1 MKAVSEETK
10 ELVSLFPDKVKAKI
24 LSLLSESPSDS
35 QVVSEDFTGHFS
47 SGLGHASIGDILR
60 LQGGVLIQDDFLL
73 EGCKAA
79 RLEAEKMIDGSNIPA
94 GIGGDGVQVSS
105 WHRGDRTCWVQPAQC
120 SAALRIAA
128 DHLLDLQ
135 QDLALW
141 GYDVGGRPSIQLS
154 MYPGDG
160 ARYVRHTDASD
171 SVPTRTVTAIL
182 YLNPGWDPA
191 TNGGQLCIYHLAHKW
206 RPGMKLDRQ
215 SSPGYAAGEPAMV
228 VAPIGNR
235 LVVFESNIPHEVLPT
250 SAPRFALTVWF
261 SKATPSDACLAIPKG
276 LPEQS
281 RCRIFVSIASF
292 RDPETRWTVHDLLTK
307 ASHPARLNIGIVWQ
321 IDASADAEFLRFP
334 SSINQDQMRQIIIP
348 AKEATGPC
356 KARMLSQKLWA
367 GEDYWLQ
374 IDSHMRFVPGW
385 DEHLIHW
392 LAACEQNAQYGKA
405 VLSTYPPEYEGCGL
419 RAQVPADDRP
429 VQLRASHFGLDGMLR
444 LVGSRLAEHAATPLP
459 SFFWAAGFSFS
470 RSQLIQ
476 EVPYEDLPFL
486 FFGEEQYM
494 LARMFTHGYDV
505 FSPPR
510 SVAYHRYS
518 RSYRETFQAA
528 APQDPAAKED
538 SKKIVLELFN
548 EDSSCTSPSS
558 MSQQSEHRLGK
569 FRSIS
574 DLHAMCGV
582 QYSQQVINDAAK
594 RGTANESVRFTNDE

>member
-1 MKAVSEETK
+1 MVSQ
-10 ELVSLFPDKVKAKI
+10 LPDTVKAQI
-24 LSLLSESPSDS
+24 LSLLSKTPSDC
-35 QVVSEDFTGHFS
+35 QVDSEEFSGRVSS
-47 SGLGHASIGDILR
+47 SLGHASFGDILR
-60 LQGGVLIQDDFLL
+60 RQGGVLIQDDFLI

-79 RLEAEKMIDGSNIPA
+79 RLEAEKMFDGSNISA
-94 GIGGDGVQVSS
+94 GIEGNGVQASS
-105 WHRGDRTCWVQPAQC
+105 WHRGDRTCWLKPAQC

-128 DHLLDLQ
+128 NHLLNLQ

-154 MYPGDG
+154 MYPGTR

-171 SVPTRTVTAIL
+171 SVPSRSVTAIL

-191 TNGGQLCIYHLAHKW
+191 TNGGQLCIYHMAHRW
-206 RPGMKLDRQ
+206 RSGLKLDRE
-215 SSPGYAAGEPAMV
+215 SSPGYAAGEPALV

-250 SAPRFALTVWF
+250 NAPRFALTVWF
-261 SKATPSDACLAIPKG
+261 SKAPSSAARLAIPEG
-276 LPEQS
+276 LPDSEQS

-307 ASHPARLNIGIVWQ
+307 ASHPARLRIGIVWQ
-321 IDASADAEFLRFP
+321 IDASADAEILRFP
-334 SSINQDQMRQIIIP
+334 SSINQDQVRQIIIP

-356 KARMLSQKLWA
+356 KARRLSQKLWA

-385 DEHLIHW
+385 DEHLVHW
-392 LAACEQNAQYGKA
+392 LAVCEQHAQFGKA
-405 VLSTYPPEYEGCGL
+405 VLSTYPPGYEGCGL
-419 RAQVPADDRP
+419 RAEVPADDRP
-429 VQLRASHFGLDGMLR
+429 VLLRASHFGQDGTLR
-444 LVGSRLAEHAATPLP
+444 LVGSRLAEHAVTPLP

-486 FFGEEQYM
+486 FFGEEQFM
-494 LARMFTHGYDV
+494 LARVFTHGYDV

-518 RSYRETFQAA
+518 RAYRETFQAA
-528 APQDPAAKED
+528 APQDPVAKED
-538 SKKIVLELFN
+538 SRNTVLEIFN
-548 EDSSCTSPSS
+548 ENSSCESPSG
-558 MSQQSEHRLGK
+558 MSVQSQHRLGSV
-569 FRSIS
+569 RSIS
-574 DLHAMCGV
+574 DLLAMCGV
-582 QYSQQVINDAAK
+582 HYSKQVINDAAK
-594 RGTANESVRFTNDE
+594 RGTAIDSVLFASDEQIYP